1 LNNERIKLRNEINR
15 IFRHQIILP
24 ISECLGDKGRLHQL
38 YLANNNISHTS
49 RSAVIRSADHVIYC
63 FKERED
69 AFRFCHHFGG
79 RKLNRI
85 ETDGQLW
92 FHFYDR

>member
-1 LNNERIKLRNEINR
+1 LNNDTITSRAELNR
-15 IFRHQIILP
+15 LFRHQIILP
-24 ISECLGDKGRLHQL
+24 LSECLGEKGKLHRL
-38 YLANNNISHTS
+38 YLANNNLSDSS
-49 RSAVIRSADHVIYC
+49 RSAVIRSAEHVIYC

-85 ETDGQLW
+85 EADGQLC
-92 FHFYDR
+92 FRFYGQ

>member
-1 LNNERIKLRNEINR
+1 LNHERIKSREELNR
-15 IFRHQIILP
+15 IFRHQIKLP
-24 ISECLGDKGRLHQL
+24 LSQCLGEKGKLHQL
-38 YLANNNISHTS
+38 YLANNNMSQSS
-49 RSAVIRSADHVIYC
+49 RSAVIRSAKYVIYC

-92 FHFYDR
+92 FRFHDH